1 MEVRVHFLTPVG
13 TSFLSHKLNKLR
25 VAGIKLD
32 FIINVHPFCFL
43 DIITSFQKKMIYYF
57 TFLCLS
63 PRIIRVP
70 RLIHIALIGH
80 KVFLAE

>member
-1 MEVRVHFLTPVG
+1 MEVRVYFLTPVG

-43 DIITSFQKKMIYYF
+43 DIIASFQRKMIHYF
-57 TFLCLS
+57 TFVCLY
-63 PRIIRVP
+63 PCIIHVL
-70 RLIHIALIGH
+70 RLIHIALIDQ